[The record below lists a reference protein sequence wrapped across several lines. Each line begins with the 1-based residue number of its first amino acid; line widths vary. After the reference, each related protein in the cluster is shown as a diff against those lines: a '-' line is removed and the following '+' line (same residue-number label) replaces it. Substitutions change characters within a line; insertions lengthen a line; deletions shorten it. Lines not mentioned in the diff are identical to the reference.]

1 MEWYCTECGRPSDTN
16 GGTCECGSTSFERAV
31 VQVTKECTTC
41 GTRVPEHTT
50 TCPDC
55 GFTGFE
61 PLGEPQPR
69 DEGSYIEWR
78 CEEGGDAHT
87 PPHPPHAPRDA
98 SRGGARNDGGAPS
111 PWRPLSST
119 QSAILVARVPS
130 PTRSPM
136 PPPGR

>member
-55 GFTGFE
+55 GFPATREATSSGGVRSVATNIPATPRRVTGVAT
-61 PLGEPQPR
+61 
-69 DEGSYIEWR
+69 R
-78 CEEGGDAHT
+78 C
-87 PPHPPHAPRDA
+87 
-98 SRGGARNDGGAPS
+98 
-111 PWRPLSST
+111 
-119 QSAILVARVPS
+119 
-130 PTRSPM
+130 
-136 PPPGR
+136 